1 MKSPLRLLCLAA
13 LLSTLAAMPSLAA
26 DVAVFFSPNGG
37 CTAEIVDR
45 ISRAETSVDVSAYS
59 FSSPPIGNALI
70 DAMNRGLAVRVIV
83 DAGQESHSYST
94 APVLVA
100 AGVDVVTD
108 SRHAIFHNKVIV
120 IDKSITITGSFN
132 FTKSAETR
140 NAENIVVIRDI
151 EVAAKYVENFQHHYR
166 HSTPFKS
173 KKKPQALL
181 VPQKTCP

>member
-1 MKSPLRLLCLAA
+1 MKPTPYFLLSAAFLLAA
-13 LLSTLAAMPSLAA
+13 SMSTAPAAE
-26 DVAVFFSPNGG
+26 VAVLFSPNGG
-37 CTAEIVDR
+37 CTAEIVNR
-45 ISRAETSVDVSAYS
+45 ISRAETSIDVSAYS
-59 FSSPPIGNALI
+59 FSSSPIGNALI

-100 AGVDVVTD
+100 AGVDVVAD
-108 SRHAIFHNKVIV
+108 HKHAIFHNKVIV

-140 NAENIVVIRDI
+140 NAENIVIIRDV

-173 KKKPQALL
+173 KKKPRAIF